1 MSEIITYF
9 QQLPLYI
16 SVSVFFG
23 LTIVIWIAGTFL
35 VYLVDAIA
43 DKTKIAKAF
52 LGFVLLAVITELPE
66 VVTTMTAAASNNAQL
81 ALNNMFG
88 GISLQMTLLVLADI
102 LIAQKTLTSFPR
114 KPTPVIEGLFLI
126 IMLTI
131 LLVFYFI
138 GDFSFISHV
147 GFASVFMAFL
157 YLSSVFITKRFTTSE
172 TWRPFE
178 MPESS
183 KGKAKKSPSNYMKL
197 SLKKLFMYISLSALV
212 ILIFGLLITLIAEAI
227 AVKSGLGTSFIGVT
241 MLALVTSLP
250 ELSTVIAAVRIKSYT
265 LAISNI
271 LGSNLI
277 MVFLILPADLM
288 FSQGLIINSIDTT
301 AALALLSGI
310 IITAIYC
317 IGLLFR
323 GTKRLL
329 RMGID
334 SILVLVFYI
343 LSLTLFY
350 HFR

>member
-126 IMLTI
+126 I
-131 LLVFYFI
+131 
-138 GDFSFISHV
+138 S
-147 GFASVFMAFL
+147 
-157 YLSSVFITKRFTTSE
+157 
-172 TWRPFE
+172 
-178 MPESS
+178 
-183 KGKAKKSPSNYMKL
+183 
-197 SLKKLFMYISLSALV
+197 
-212 ILIFGLLITLIAEAI
+212 
-227 AVKSGLGTSFIGVT
+227 
-241 MLALVTSLP
+241 
-250 ELSTVIAAVRIKSYT
+250 
-265 LAISNI
+265 
-271 LGSNLI
+271 
-277 MVFLILPADLM
+277 
-288 FSQGLIINSIDTT
+288 
-301 AALALLSGI
+301 
-310 IITAIYC
+310 
-317 IGLLFR
+317 
-323 GTKRLL
+323 KRL
-329 RMGID
+329 IN
-334 SILVLVFYI
+334 
-343 LSLTLFY
+343 LT
-350 HFR
+350 

>member
-1 MSEIITYF
+1 
-9 QQLPLYI
+9 
-16 SVSVFFG
+16 
-23 LTIVIWIAGTFL
+23 
-35 VYLVDAIA
+35 
-43 DKTKIAKAF
+43 
-52 LGFVLLAVITELPE
+52 
-66 VVTTMTAAASNNAQL
+66 
-81 ALNNMFG
+81 
-88 GISLQMTLLVLADI
+88 
-102 LIAQKTLTSFPR
+102 
-114 KPTPVIEGLFLI
+114 
-126 IMLTI
+126 
-131 LLVFYFI
+131 
-138 GDFSFISHV
+138 
-147 GFASVFMAFL
+147 
-157 YLSSVFITKRFTTSE
+157 
-172 TWRPFE
+172 
-178 MPESS
+178 
-183 KGKAKKSPSNYMKL
+183 
-197 SLKKLFMYISLSALV
+197 MYISLSALV